1 MGEQGNND
9 RPPVPDGVESNE
21 TAIVLASSVVEN
33 AKLAPPT
40 GWVWCLL
47 GAILCTIMVPVGLV
61 VVAAGS
67 AMLSGMASNRSWL
80 GYAMALL
87 VPAFGYA
94 LGGYP
99 SELAR
104 DTACYLIACV
114 VGSRVAWGNISSGRA
129 VAYAV
134 VASVALL
141 GIDMAIMA
149 AAGLSMTNAV
159 AQTFDAT
166 VRAYESQMGIRVAGE
181 LEGARS
187 MVLLLWPSCYAL
199 LGALTAW
206 LALVGARSGA
216 RRAQVDVSGSVE
228 LAVFDLP
235 LWVVAALVA
244 VVFILVLGRVVPGAP
259 DRVTMVGANLLMASR
274 IALAVQGLA
283 VIAWVCRRFGLGRV
297 VRFFLFVLSVNLEIS
312 LMAVSIVGLVDVW
325 ANFRHLMRGEEK
337 SQEQA
342 A

>member
-9 RPPVPDGVESNE
+9 RPPGPDGVESNE
-21 TAIVLASSVVEN
+21 TAIVLASSVVES
-33 AKLAPPT
+33 AKLAPST
-40 GWVWCLL
+40 GLVWCIL
-47 GAILCTIMVPVGLV
+47 GAILCTIMVPVGIV

-67 AMLSGMASNRSWL
+67 AVLSGMASKRSWL

-104 DTACYLIACV
+104 DTACYLIAYA
-114 VGSRVAWGNISSGRA
+114 VGSRVVRDDVSSGRA
-129 VAYAV
+129 VACAV
-134 VASVALL
+134 VASVALF

-149 AAGLSMTNAV
+149 TAGLSMTNAV

-166 VRAYESQMGIRVAGE
+166 VRAYESQMGIRVASE

-199 LGALTAW
+199 MGALTAW
-206 LALVGARSGA
+206 FALVGARSGA
-216 RRAQVDVSGSVE
+216 RRAQVEVSGSAG
-228 LAVFDLP
+228 LAAFDLP

-244 VVFILVLGRVVPGAP
+244 GVFILVLGRTLPGAP
-259 DRVTMVGANLLMASR
+259 HRVTMVGANLLMASR

-283 VIAWVCRRFGLGRV
+283 VIAWVCQRFGLGRI
-297 VRFFLFVLSVNLEIS
+297 VRFFLFVLAVNLEIS
-312 LMAVSIVGLVDVW
+312 LMAVSVVGLVDVW
-325 ANFRHLMRGEEK
+325 ANFRHLIRGGEK